1 MTVNWFNLISDAP
14 KDSKLPETLAEPAT
28 LEEIDQVVTEVDD
41 LTETVTEPA
50 ADVSESEAEPVEEV
64 IETATQVPVE
74 HSENFE
80 THLEDEPAEVP
91 SGIIISIVKQTTC
104 IVI

>member
-14 KDSKLPETLAEPAT
+14 KDSELPETLAEPAT

-50 ADVSESEAEPVEEV
+50 ADVSEEPVEEV

-74 HSENFE
+74 NSENFE